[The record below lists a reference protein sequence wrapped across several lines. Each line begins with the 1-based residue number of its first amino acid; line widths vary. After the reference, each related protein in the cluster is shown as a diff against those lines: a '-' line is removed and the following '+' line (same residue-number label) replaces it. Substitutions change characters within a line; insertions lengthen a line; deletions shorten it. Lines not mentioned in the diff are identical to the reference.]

1 MDHDYR
7 GESSSLKRGGDKTVF
22 QLEEHQ
28 AKLLSEDGVQSG
40 ATPPPAQKIFN
51 ELALKV
57 NILSTQIEN
66 THKMCKVIDLELYT
80 INVREG
86 GKGAL

>member
-7 GESSSLKRGGDKTVF
+7 GESSSLKRGGDKTFNKTVF

-40 ATPPPAQKIFN
+40 A

-66 THKMCKVIDLELYT
+66 AHKICKVIDKLLLYT

>member
-1 MDHDYR
+1 MGCR
-7 GESSSLKRGGDKTVF
+7 VGR
-22 QLEEHQ
+22 
-28 AKLLSEDGVQSG
+28 
-40 ATPPPAQKIFN
+40 TPPPAQNMFN
-51 ELALKV
+51 ELASKV